1 MGEKR
6 KKLCSI
12 LAAFMLCYAVAAAA
26 RIFDLPH
33 TVPEREAV
41 GAPFSVYIDPGHG
54 GFDLGAVGQGADG
67 KRLTEKEL
75 VLQVAQ
81 ACGKELHERGYHT
94 LFSRTGDERL
104 TYTTAGDE
112 VRARRAAAQAAGVD
126 LLLSLHANAYAG
138 TGRAYGARVY
148 YNPESAPSCRAAERI
163 AAAITACT
171 APFGGRACRTV
182 ADGTYYLLGDPT
194 MPAVLVELGFLS
206 DGQECALLSEAA
218 YRAALAEAICSGV
231 AEAAAG

>member
-6 KKLCSI
+6 KKLCRV
-12 LAAFMLCYAVAAAA
+12 LAAFMLCYAAAAAA
-26 RIFDLPH
+26 RIFDLSPALR
-33 TVPEREAV
+33 ERE
-41 GAPFSVYIDPGHG
+41 GEETPFFVYIDPGHG
-54 GFDLGAVGQGADG
+54 GFDLGAVGQGTEG
-67 KRLTEKEL
+67 LTEKEL
-75 VLQVAQ
+75 VLQVAV
-81 ACGKELHERGYHT
+81 ACGQELQERGYRT

-126 LLLSLHANAYAG
+126 LLLSIHANAYAG

-148 YNPESAPSCRAAERI
+148 YNPASEASRRAATCI
-163 AAAITACT
+163 AAAITAGV
-171 APFGGRACRTV
+171 APFGGRTCRTV
-182 ADGTYYLLGDPT
+182 ADGTYYLLAEPT

-218 YRAALAEAICSGV
+218 YRTALAEAICRGV